1 MKVVLFCGG
10 LGMRIRADNQSLPKP
25 MTPIGSRPVL
35 WHIMRYYAHFGHKE
49 FILCLGHGAQ
59 AVKDYFLTYRET
71 TSNDFVLRQGGEAI
85 EMLGTDISEWTI
97 SFIETGIDTAIGER
111 LRRVR
116 HLLGSDEIFLANYGD
131 VLTDAPQN
139 DLIEQFAKT
148 DAVGQLLAVK
158 PQDSFHVVEIV
169 AGSMVTGL
177 TPVADM
183 AMRINGGYFVLRQGI
198 FDYLNEGEDLVR
210 DACVRAA
217 KDGLMRAVQ
226 YDGFWAPMDTLKERS
241 ALEAQYRSG
250 NSPWALWRE
259 RPVDPGRPVIPLP
272 EIDPVVP

>member
-35 WHIMRYYAHFGHKE
+35 WHVMRYYAHFGHKD
-49 FILCLGHGAQ
+49 FILCLGHGAD
-59 AVKDYFLTYRET
+59 AVKDYFLNYRET
-71 TSNDFVLRQGGEAI
+71 TSNDFVLRQGGDDI
-85 EMLGTDISEWTI
+85 EMLSTDISEWTI
-97 SFIETGIDTAIGER
+97 SFIDTGIDTAIGER
-111 LRRVR
+111 LRRAR
-116 HLLGSDEIFLANYGD
+116 EYLEGDEIFLANYGD
-131 VLTDAPQN
+131 VLTDAPLN
-139 DLIEQFAKT
+139 DLIEEFAKT

-158 PQDSFHVVEIV
+158 PQDSFHVVDIV
-169 AGSMVTGL
+169 ADSTVTGL

-198 FDYLNEGEDLVR
+198 FDYLNEGEDLVM
-210 DACVRAA
+210 DACIRAA
-217 KDGLMRAVQ
+217 KAGRMRAAQ

-241 ALEAQYRSG
+241 ALENQYRRG

-259 RPVDPGRPVIPLP
+259 RPVDLGRPVIPVQ
-272 EIDPVVP
+272 EIDPALP